1 MADKR
6 DFHTALVSEEDLRRD
21 KHNLVPL
28 ISHLSSHS
36 QQTCDEQLLYLSTAA
51 VASLEDQLSGEREPL
66 LVNVIMK
73 TFPSSPPPPP
83 PPPPPDHLFC
93 FCRISCTSD
102 NFGKSL
108 REKGFES

>member
-36 QQTCDEQLLYLSTAA
+36 QQTCDELLYLSTAA
-51 VASLEDQLSGEREPL
+51 VASLEDQLSGGREPL
-66 LVNVIMK
+66 
-73 TFPSSPPPPP
+73 
-83 PPPPPDHLFC
+83 
-93 FCRISCTSD
+93 
-102 NFGKSL
+102 
-108 REKGFES
+108 